1 MVNPGPEPHLETT
14 EALEDVRSEEH
25 IAETVDSKGT
35 LSKALE
41 DVRSEEHIAETVDS
55 NRTLSKKTSS
65 IRKRPALNPVRKIV
79 SSDSSRE
86 SSSQSRKDKKSS
98 STFQMS
104 GRKRSR
110 KSRQRLCLSCK
121 QPIPDNHET
130 DACTA
135 CTTPEVSTM
144 VQNTKLPMAN
154 KMSGRKR
161 SRKSRRRLCL
171 SCNQPLPDNL
181 ETDVCSACTTSEVS
195 TMVHNTKLPITQG
208 SEDIVSE
215 EHIAEETVDSE
226 ETLSKVEHIS
236 GQNDTALMQY
246 EEGDP
251 YVNE

>member
-25 IAETVDSKGT
+25 IAENVDSEGT

-65 IRKRPALNPVRKIV
+65 IIKRPALNPVRKIV

-161 SRKSRRRLCL
+161 SRKSRHRLCL

-215 EHIAEETVDSE
+215 EHIAEETVE

-246 EEGDP
+246 EEEDP